1 MTDQN
6 NTAPAVWDP
15 TARGGA
21 GGWVRGGQGGQP
33 QPEGGGAPP
42 QSGPQPP
49 QPHPVPPRPVQ
60 PQPGQAQ
67 PVQPPVHPQQQ
78 PGSAGDQGPPLAP
91 RPYLAAS
98 PGFDA
103 DRTRTAPAVPQAPP
117 GGYGYPQQ
125 PGQGFPSHTA
135 PRPPAGPPPGQYP
148 QHPHPQEAY
157 PQGAYPQADGGS
169 PEYAGY
175 EEIGRYDDEPPRRNR
190 TPLFVALGLLAVLGL
205 GAGVV
210 LAVQNSNG
218 DKGKQAGPAP
228 AVSTAAGQQ
237 PAPLP
242 GGSAAAPV
250 SPTAAASPTAG
261 PSASPSAGANAQA
274 QAQALDELLTRGEGA
289 KAPIGSAVAKVSSC
303 PAKADIESA
312 AQVFDAGATQRD
324 QLLGDL
330 AKLDLAD
337 VPGGSDAVQ
346 SLKSAWQQ
354 SADIDRAYATW
365 ARTVISQGCSGSNAP
380 TTADKKRADE
390 LNPQATQSKKDFV
403 AKWNT
408 LAGSYGLAARTW
420 DRI

>member
-1 MTDQN
+1 M
-6 NTAPAVWDP
+6 
-15 TARGGA
+15 
-21 GGWVRGGQGGQP
+21 
-33 QPEGGGAPP
+33 
-42 QSGPQPP
+42 
-49 QPHPVPPRPVQ
+49 Q

-67 PVQPPVHPQQQ
+67 PAHQQQ
-78 PGSAGDQGPPLAP
+78 PPGPDGGQGPPLA
-91 RPYLAAS
+91 RPYLPAS

-103 DRTRTAPAVPQAPP
+103 EPTRIAPAVPQAPS
-117 GGYGYPQQ
+117 GYGYPQQ
-125 PGQGFPSHTA
+125 PGQGQGFPSHTA
-135 PRPPAGPPPGQYP
+135 PRPPAGPPPGPYP
-148 QHPHPQEAY
+148 QHPYPQEAY
-157 PQGAYPQADGGS
+157 PQGAYPQGGAA

-175 EEIGRYDDEPPRRNR
+175 EEVGRYEDDERPRRNR

-210 LAVQNSNG
+210 LAVQNSTG
-218 DKGKQAGPAP
+218 DKDKQASPAP
-228 AVSTAAGQQ
+228 AVSTAGGQQ

-242 GGSAAAPV
+242 SGSATAPA
-250 SPTAAASPTAG
+250 SPTAAASPTAD

-330 AKLDLAD
+330 AKLNLAD
-337 VPGGSDAVQ
+337 VPGGADAVQ

-365 ARTVISQGCSGSNAP
+365 ARTVITQGCSGSSAP

-408 LAGSYGLAARTW
+408 LAGSYGLTARTW